1 MLTLGGA
8 GGCCGAFMNLLIDTD
23 YAPWLVGFALNIGMG
38 LILVIAYNAVRSA
51 LPPNSHWLTA
61 AVIGVLFGGSA
72 LISMNFPVR
81 TAGGLSI
88 DARNVFILTG
98 SLFGGPVAA
107 IVGGAIAIAYRL
119 WLGGPGAVGGAV
131 SIVVTA
137 AMGALIARRY
147 GKRVEDLRGHELFL
161 IGLTNS
167 VAITAAVEGTL
178 ALQGY
183 GPMPTG
189 ALVGAFIIFPLGAV
203 LLGSAMGMTHHRI
216 WWRTQRRLDDI
227 VETVSDLV
235 WETDAMEH
243 VTFLSERTTK
253 SSASIPGPQSARAS
267 RRSTRNGSTRKPLA
281 PMQPPVTR
289 VFPFRVIC
297 CASRDP
303 TAWSRPCR

>member
-137 AMGALIARRY
+137 AMGVADRPPLRQTGRRSTRPRTLPDRPYQFGGDHGRGRGHPRLAGLRPHADRRVGRSIHHLPARR
-147 GKRVEDLRGHELFL
+147 RPARQRHGHDPSSHL
-161 IGLTNS
+161 
-167 VAITAAVEGTL
+167 VA
-178 ALQGY
+178 
-183 GPMPTG
+183 
-189 ALVGAFIIFPLGAV
+189 
-203 LLGSAMGMTHHRI
+203 
-216 WWRTQRRLDDI
+216 TQRRLNDI

-235 WETDAMEH
+235 WETDAMA
-243 VTFLSERTTK
+243 T
-253 SSASIPGPQSARAS
+253 
-267 RRSTRNGSTRKPLA
+267 
-281 PMQPPVTR
+281 
-289 VFPFRVIC
+289 
-297 CASRDP
+297 
-303 TAWSRPCR
+303 